1 MLKKYILTI
10 LILICIFGCAKKTS
24 IINSDFFLQQQES
37 FSIYDGNTVEKLPVP
52 LSKIRQ
58 VLGNI
63 EPVTFKQMN
72 INSDISLELL
82 FFYKTAENPDIQ
94 FVIFDILPNEN
105 LKKVYELQTNI
116 RKQEELSVQYSSL
129 LFEDDNCIT
138 IEGIG
143 EADKRF
149 LYIIKNVDNG
159 NTFKVI
165 GSFSATYSVFFDME
179 EKEENDGS
187 DNGSKYYI
195 LKEIVLIDSAL
206 SLTSTNIQRKD
217 VYVWDYAKERF
228 VLAETSRII
237 SEENANIPISV
248 QYSAE
253 NYYNY
258 IKGFWYLKRYAQ
270 ELSKNELDIDEAER
284 DGLQYVNFTEDN
296 GSKTVDVSYGSYSD
310 HFEVDKLIKL
320 GGQKPGLRLSLKKE
334 NVSDMYFYRYIDIYL
349 LGAKELQMKT
359 PEVFGVVNYIQLDQP
374 LFEYIAEAKEK
385 RKENSFNEIRKQ
397 LTGIFTCENFSIDIK
412 DNKQFTVR
420 ADTKEETGYY
430 QLEERNGNCIISL
443 FFDNADSVINEKK
456 LFNSGNNSASIFNTV
471 SGKCGTVSARN
482 IHCILCRSSYRS
494 TSDRFII
501 TLLF

>member
-1 MLKKYILTI
+1 MMKKYIFISTLLISI
-10 LILICIFGCAKKTS
+10 LGCAKKPTT
-24 IINSDFFLQQQES
+24 INSDFFLQQQES
-37 FSIYDGNTVEKLPVP
+37 FSIYDGDTIEKLPVA

-94 FVIFDILPNEN
+94 FVIFDILPNET
-105 LKKVYELQTNI
+105 LKKIYELQTNI

-165 GSFSATYSVFFDME
+165 GSFSASYSVFFDME

-217 VYVWDYAKERF
+217 VYVWDYDKERF
-228 VLAETSRII
+228 VLAESSRIMA
-237 SEENANIPISV
+237 EENADIPISV
-248 QYSAE
+248 LYSSE

-258 IKGFWYLKRYAQ
+258 LKGFWYLKRYAQ
-270 ELSKNELDIDEAER
+270 ELSKDELDISKVELE
-284 DGLQYVNFTEDN
+284 GLQYVNFKEDN
-296 GSKTVDVSYGSYSD
+296 GNKIIDVSYGNYSD
-310 HFEVDKLIKL
+310 NFKIDKLIKL

-334 NVSDMYFYRYIDIYL
+334 NVSDIYYYRYIDIYL

-359 PEVFGVVNYIQLDQP
+359 PEVIGVVNYVQLDQP
-374 LFEYIAEAKEK
+374 LFEYIAEAKDK
-385 RKENSFNEIRKQ
+385 KKMQSFSEIEKQ
-397 LTGIFTCENFSIDIK
+397 LTGSFTCENFSVNIEENRYFTIS
-412 DNKQFTVR
+412 DN
-420 ADTKEETGYY
+420 TKKETGYY
-430 QLEERNGNCIISL
+430 QLEQRNGECIISL
-443 FFDNADSVINEKK
+443 FFDTTNSIIKEKYF
-456 LFNSGNNSASIFNTV
+456 LFDGTNRDRLVFLPVQLNFDDTIVKNIKPMIFN
-471 SGKCGTVSARN
+471 REQ
-482 IHCILCRSSYRS
+482 I
-494 TSDRFII
+494 
-501 TLLF
+501 

>member
-1 MLKKYILTI
+1 MLKKCIFIL
-10 LILICIFGCAKKTS
+10 LPLICIFCVGGCAKRTS
-24 IINSDFFLQQQES
+24 VINSDFFLQQQES

-52 LSKIRQ
+52 LLKIRQ
-58 VLGNI
+58 ILGNI
-63 EPVTFKQMN
+63 EPVTFRQMN
-72 INSDISLELL
+72 IDSDISLELL

-105 LKKVYELQTNI
+105 LKKIYELQTNI

-143 EADKRF
+143 EADKHF
-149 LYIIKNVDNG
+149 LYIIKNVNNG
-159 NTFKVI
+159 NAFKVI

-195 LKEIVLIDSAL
+195 LKEVVLIDSAL

-217 VYVWDYAKERF
+217 VYVWDYGKERF
-228 VLAETSRII
+228 VLAESSRII
-237 SEENANIPISV
+237 SEENADIPISV

-270 ELSKNELDIDEAER
+270 ELSKSELIDTVEQ

-296 GSKTVDVSYGSYSD
+296 GNKIVDVSYGSYSD
-310 HFEVDKLIKL
+310 HFEIDKLIKL

-334 NVSDMYFYRYIDIYL
+334 NVSDMYFYQYIDIYL

-359 PEVFGVVNYIQLDQP
+359 PEVFEVVNYIQLDQP

-385 RKENSFNEIRKQ
+385 RKENSFNGIRQQ

-412 DNKQFTVR
+412 SNKQFVVR
-420 ADTKEETGYY
+420 TDTKEETGYY

-443 FFDNADSVINEKK
+443 FFDDADSVINEKYF
-456 LFNSGNNSASIFNTV
+456 LFDGTNNNRLVFLPVQLNFDNTVVKNRKPMIFNREET
-471 SGKCGTVSARN
+471 
-482 IHCILCRSSYRS
+482 
-494 TSDRFII
+494 
-501 TLLF
+501 

>member
-1 MLKKYILTI
+1 MIKKYILSI
-10 LILICIFGCAKKTS
+10 VLAVCIFGCAKKTAT
-24 IINSDFFLQQQES
+24 INSDFFLQQQES
-37 FSIYDGNTVEKLPVP
+37 FSIYDGNTVEKLPVA
-52 LSKIRQ
+52 LSKIKQ

-94 FVIFDILPNEN
+94 FVIFDILPNDT

-143 EADKRF
+143 EADKRL

-159 NTFKVI
+159 TTFKVI
-165 GSFSATYSVFFDME
+165 GSFSASYSVFFDME
-179 EKEENDGS
+179 EKEVNDGS

-217 VYVWDYAKERF
+217 VYVWNYDKERF
-228 VLAETSRII
+228 VLAESSRIV
-237 SEENANIPISV
+237 SEENADIPISV
-248 QYSAE
+248 LYSAE

-258 IKGFWYLKRYAQ
+258 LKGFWYQKRYAK
-270 ELSKNELDIDEAER
+270 ELSKNELDIENVQKE
-284 DGLQYVNFTEDN
+284 GLQYVNFRENN
-296 GSKTVDVSYGSYSD
+296 GNKVIDVSYGSYSD
-310 HFEVDKLIKL
+310 HFEIDKLIKL

-334 NVSDMYFYRYIDIYL
+334 NVSDMYYYRYIDIYL

-359 PEVFGVVNYIQLDQP
+359 PEVFGVVNYVQLDQP

-385 RKENSFNEIRKQ
+385 KKAASFYEIEKK
-397 LTGIFTCENFSIDIK
+397 LTGKFSCDFFSMTIK
-412 DNKQFTVR
+412 DDKRFTVTTE
-420 ADTKEETGYY
+420 TKEETGYY
-430 QLEERNGNCIISL
+430 QLEERNGDCIISL
-443 FFDNADSVINEKK
+443 FFDNTNSIINEKYF
-456 LFNSGNNSASIFNTV
+456 LFDGSNNDRLVFLPVQLNFDNTIVKNTKPMIFN
-471 SGKCGTVSARN
+471 REQ
-482 IHCILCRSSYRS
+482 I
-494 TSDRFII
+494 
-501 TLLF
+501 

>member
-1 MLKKYILTI
+1 MLKKYILTM
-10 LILICIFGCAKKTS
+10 LSVSMLTLICGCAKKTAA
-24 IINSDFFLQQQES
+24 INPDFFLQQQES
-37 FSIYDGNTVEKLPVP
+37 FSIYDGNTEEKLPVP

-58 VLGNI
+58 ILGNI

-72 INSDISLELL
+72 INSDINLELL

-105 LKKVYELQTNI
+105 LKKVYEMQTNI

-149 LYIIKNVDNG
+149 LYIIKNMDNG
-159 NTFKVI
+159 NTFKPI

-217 VYVWDYAKERF
+217 VYVWDYNKERF
-228 VLAETSRII
+228 VLAESSRII
-237 SEENANIPISV
+237 SEENTDIPISV

-270 ELSKNELDIDEAER
+270 ELSANTLDINEVEQN
-284 DGLQYVNFTEDN
+284 GLQYVNFTESN
-296 GSKTVDVSYGSYSD
+296 GNKIVDVSYGSYSD

-334 NVSDMYFYRYIDIYL
+334 NVSDTYFYRYIDIYL

-359 PEVFGVVNYIQLDQP
+359 PEVFGLVNYIQLDQP
-374 LFEYIAEAKEK
+374 LFEYIEEAKEK
-385 RKENSFNEIRKQ
+385 KKETSFNEIKKQ
-397 LTGIFTCENFSIDIK
+397 LTGAFTCENFSIDIK
-412 DNKQFTVR
+412 DNRQFTVR
-420 ADTKEETGYY
+420 ADAKEETGYY

-443 FFDNADSVINEKK
+443 FFDEADSVINEKYF
-456 LFNSGNNSASIFNTV
+456 LFDGTNNNRLVFLPVQMNFDNTIVKNRKPMIFNREET
-471 SGKCGTVSARN
+471 
-482 IHCILCRSSYRS
+482 
-494 TSDRFII
+494 
-501 TLLF
+501 

>member
-1 MLKKYILTI
+1 MVKKYIFLT
-10 LILICIFGCAKKTS
+10 LLAVCIFGCAKKNAA
-24 IINSDFFLQQQES
+24 INSDFFLQQQES
-37 FSIYDGNTVEKLPVP
+37 FSIYDGNTVEKLPVA
-52 LSKIRQ
+52 LSKIKQ

-94 FVIFDILPNEN
+94 FVIFDILPNDT

-143 EADKRF
+143 EADKRL

-159 NTFKVI
+159 TTFKVI
-165 GSFSATYSVFFDME
+165 GSFSASYSVFFDME
-179 EKEENDGS
+179 EKEINDGT

-217 VYVWDYAKERF
+217 VYVWNYNKERF
-228 VLAETSRII
+228 VLAESSRIV
-237 SEENANIPISV
+237 SEENADIPISV
-248 QYSAE
+248 LYSAE
-253 NYYNY
+253 NHYNY
-258 IKGFWYLKRYAQ
+258 LKGFWYLKRYAK
-270 ELSKNELDIDEAER
+270 ELSKNELNIENVQKE
-284 DGLQYVNFTEDN
+284 GLQYVNFREDN
-296 GSKTVDVSYGSYSD
+296 GNKVIDVSYGSYSD
-310 HFEVDKLIKL
+310 HFEIDKLIKL

-334 NVSDMYFYRYIDIYL
+334 NVSDMYYYRYIDIYL

-359 PEVFGVVNYIQLDQP
+359 PEVFGVVNYVQLDQP

-385 RKENSFNEIRKQ
+385 KKTTAFDDIEKK
-397 LTGIFTCENFSIDIK
+397 LTGKFTCDFFSMTIK
-412 DNKQFTVR
+412 DDKRFTVTTE
-420 ADTKEETGYY
+420 TKEETGYY
-430 QLEERNGNCIISL
+430 QLEERNGDCIISL
-443 FFDNADSVINEKK
+443 FFDNTNSIINEKYF
-456 LFNSGNNSASIFNTV
+456 LFDGSNNDRLVFLPVQLNFDNTIVKNTKPMIFN
-471 SGKCGTVSARN
+471 REQ
-482 IHCILCRSSYRS
+482 I
-494 TSDRFII
+494 
-501 TLLF
+501 

>member
-1 MLKKYILTI
+1 MIKKYILSI
-10 LILICIFGCAKKTS
+10 VLAVCIFGCAKKTAT
-24 IINSDFFLQQQES
+24 INSDFFLQQQES
-37 FSIYDGNTVEKLPVP
+37 FSIYNGNTVEKLPVA
-52 LSKIRQ
+52 LSKIKQ

-94 FVIFDILPNEN
+94 FVIFDILPNDT

-143 EADKRF
+143 EADKRL

-159 NTFKVI
+159 TTFKVI
-165 GSFSATYSVFFDME
+165 GSFSASYSVFFDME
-179 EKEENDGS
+179 EKEVNDGS
-187 DNGSKYYI
+187 DNRSKYYI

-217 VYVWDYAKERF
+217 VYVWNYDKERF
-228 VLAETSRII
+228 VLAESSRIV
-237 SEENANIPISV
+237 SEENADIPISV
-248 QYSAE
+248 LYSAE

-258 IKGFWYLKRYAQ
+258 LKGFWYQKRYAK
-270 ELSKNELDIDEAER
+270 ELSKNELNIENVQKE
-284 DGLQYVNFTEDN
+284 GLQYVNFREDN
-296 GSKTVDVSYGSYSD
+296 GNKVIDVSYGSYSD
-310 HFEVDKLIKL
+310 HFEIDKLIKL

-334 NVSDMYFYRYIDIYL
+334 NVSDMYYYRYIDIYL

-359 PEVFGVVNYIQLDQP
+359 PEVFGVVNYVQLDQP

-385 RKENSFNEIRKQ
+385 KKAASFDEIEKK
-397 LTGIFTCENFSIDIK
+397 LTGKFSCDFFSMTIK
-412 DNKQFTVR
+412 DDKRFTVTTE
-420 ADTKEETGYY
+420 TKEETGYY
-430 QLEERNGNCIISL
+430 QLEERNGDCIVSL
-443 FFDNADSVINEKK
+443 FFDNTNSIINEKYF
-456 LFNSGNNSASIFNTV
+456 LFDGSNNDRLVFLPVQLNFDNTIVKNTKPMIFN
-471 SGKCGTVSARN
+471 REQ
-482 IHCILCRSSYRS
+482 I
-494 TSDRFII
+494 
-501 TLLF
+501 

>member
-1 MLKKYILTI
+1 MIKKYILSI
-10 LILICIFGCAKKTS
+10 VLAVCIFGCAKKTAT
-24 IINSDFFLQQQES
+24 INSDFFLQQQES
-37 FSIYDGNTVEKLPVP
+37 FSIYDGNTVEKLPVA
-52 LSKIRQ
+52 LSKIKQ

-94 FVIFDILPNEN
+94 FVIFDILPNDT

-143 EADKRF
+143 EADKRL

-159 NTFKVI
+159 TTFKVI
-165 GSFSATYSVFFDME
+165 VSFSASYSVFFDME
-179 EKEENDGS
+179 EKEVNDGS

-217 VYVWDYAKERF
+217 VYVWNYDKERF
-228 VLAETSRII
+228 VLAESSRIV
-237 SEENANIPISV
+237 SEENADIPISV
-248 QYSAE
+248 LYSAE

-258 IKGFWYLKRYAQ
+258 LKGFWYQKRYAK
-270 ELSKNELDIDEAER
+270 ELSKNELDIENVQKE
-284 DGLQYVNFTEDN
+284 GLQYVNFREDN
-296 GSKTVDVSYGSYSD
+296 GNKVIDVSYGSYSD
-310 HFEVDKLIKL
+310 HFEIDKLIKL

-334 NVSDMYFYRYIDIYL
+334 NVSDMYYYRYIDIYL

-359 PEVFGVVNYIQLDQP
+359 PEVFGVVNYVQLDQP

-385 RKENSFNEIRKQ
+385 KKAASFDEIEKK
-397 LTGIFTCENFSIDIK
+397 LTGKFSCDFFSMTIK
-412 DNKQFTVR
+412 DDKRFTVTTE
-420 ADTKEETGYY
+420 TKEETGYY
-430 QLEERNGNCIISL
+430 QLEERNGDCIVSL
-443 FFDNADSVINEKK
+443 FFDNTNSIINEKYF
-456 LFNSGNNSASIFNTV
+456 LFDGSNNDRLVFLPVQLNFDNTIVKNTKPMIFN
-471 SGKCGTVSARN
+471 REQ
-482 IHCILCRSSYRS
+482 I
-494 TSDRFII
+494 
-501 TLLF
+501 